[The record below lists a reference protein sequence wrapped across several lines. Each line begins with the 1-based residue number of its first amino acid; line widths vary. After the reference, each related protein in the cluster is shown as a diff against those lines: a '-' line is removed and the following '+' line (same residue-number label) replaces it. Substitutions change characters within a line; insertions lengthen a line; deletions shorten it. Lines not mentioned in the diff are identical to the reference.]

1 MMKRR
6 EIRERYGIKG
16 SGMDDCCMSYWC
28 GCCAV
33 IQHEKEVQKRTEP
46 IMSAYKNQ
54 GGMEA
59 KPQH

>member
-1 MMKRR
+1 MKRKQ
-6 EIRERYGIKG
+6 IRETYGIKG
-16 SGMDDCCMSYWC
+16 SGMSDCCMSYWC

-33 IQHEKEVQKRTEP
+33 MQHEKEVMRRTGAVTE
-46 IMSAYKNQ
+46 AYKAP